1 VLAVTDYDE
10 FGLFHEN
17 IAEFG
22 LDVAQLPPVARIET
36 TVGDQGRSVS
46 ALRWGSDEPEI
57 VYLHGGAQNAHTW
70 DTVALALGRP
80 ALAVDLPGHG
90 HSDWRADGAYSPMN
104 LADDVAEVVAA
115 HAPRARVVVGMS
127 LGGLTAME
135 LTVRHPAL
143 VRSLVM
149 VDITPGVNAAKTKA
163 ITDFVDGPQE
173 FASFDDLLAR
183 TIEHNPT
190 RTESSLRRGILHNAH
205 PQPDGSWQWR
215 YDRGSHARARQ
226 TADASTPDSSAPNQ
240 SDPSDTLSPLWDHF
254 GSIACPI
261 TLVRG
266 SLSPVVDD
274 DDVAEARRRQPGLVV
289 HVVDGAGHSV
299 QGDRPVE
306 LAAILSTLL

>member
-1 VLAVTDYDE
+1 VTDYDE

-17 IAEFG
+17 IEEFA
-22 LDVAQLPPVARIET
+22 LDVDVVPPVERVEVA
-36 TVGDQGRSVS
+36 VGEDGSRSVS
-46 ALRWGSDEPEI
+46 ALRWGRGDAEY
-57 VYLHGGAQNAHTW
+57 VLLHGGAQNAHTW

-90 HSDWRADGAYSPMN
+90 HSGWRHDGAYSPMN
-104 LADDVAEVVAA
+104 LADDVASVVAL
-115 HAPRARVVVGMS
+115 HAPVARVVVGMS

-135 LTVRHPAL
+135 LAVRHPAL

-183 TIEHNPT
+183 TKEHNPT
-190 RTESSLRRGILHNAH
+190 RSESSLRRGILHNAEQ
-205 PQPDGSWQWR
+205 QPDGSWQWR
-215 YDRGSHARARQ
+215 YDRGSHARLRQ
-226 TADASTPDSSAPNQ
+226 SAPAEESVGDGAAG
-240 SDPSDTLSPLWDHF
+240 SDETANALSPLWDDF
-254 GSIACPI
+254 GSVRCPV

-274 DDVAEARRRQPGLVV
+274 ADVAEARRRQPDLAV

-299 QGDRPVE
+299 QGDRPIE
-306 LAAILSTLL
+306 LAAILASLS